1 MPGRP
6 RKGEVLQELIEEI
19 VAARPV
25 ISASAV
31 LDRLRVLQYQGVI
44 MDIEDDQIWF
54 TTLATPAEVRP
65 FPDSRMPY
73 LTVRRN

>member
-6 RKGEVLQELIEEI
+6 RKGEVLRELIEEI

-31 LDRLRVLQYQGVI
+31 LDRLRVLQYQGII

-54 TTLATPAEVRP
+54 TDASDA
-65 FPDSRMPY
+65 SRSSPISG
-73 LTVRRN
+73 LTDPLLTNQ